1 VLPGGFGTLDELF
14 EALTL
19 IQTQK
24 IGRFPIILVGSKYW
38 QGLYDW
44 MKHVMGE
51 KHANIHVDDLELFNV
66 VDNAADAV
74 DEIDRFYTKYV
85 LKPNF

>member
-1 VLPGGFGTLDELF
+1 MDELF

-24 IGRFPIILVGSKYW
+24 IARFPIILVGTKYW
-38 QGLYDW
+38 QGLLDW
-44 MKHVMGE
+44 IKSTMDERYHYV
-51 KHANIHVDDLELFNV
+51 NSVDMDLFSV
-66 VDNAADAV
+66 VDNAEEAV
-74 DEIDRFYTKYV
+74 AAIDRFYSKYL